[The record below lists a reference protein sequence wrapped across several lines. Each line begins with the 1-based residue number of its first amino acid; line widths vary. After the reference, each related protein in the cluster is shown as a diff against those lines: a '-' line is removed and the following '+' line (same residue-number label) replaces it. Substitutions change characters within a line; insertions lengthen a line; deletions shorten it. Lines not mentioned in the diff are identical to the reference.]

1 MLCLHA
7 IFKAYCYTFHFQCK
21 LTSRSFL
28 FLAFIALSK
37 DCTIS
42 LYRETGFSHCDWHQ
56 TLHLDSRLVTIK
68 APNSVSHLAISS
80 LFRKTRPKIYNKL
93 TEQGWFGET
102 SEPSSVTRTSGS
114 SSAFFF
120 FFYFKTNSHE
130 RTSAPYRT
138 RVSVQFL
145 GVKRLIP
152 RSGNGKFTN
161 TGRES
166 LGDLN
171 WTAPPPNYTSNPVT
185 LGSNRTKVNHIVKA
199 GQSCGTLLS
208 SLR

>member
-21 LTSRSFL
+21 LTSRAFL

-37 DCTIS
+37 EIIS
-42 LYRETGFSHCDWHQ
+42 LYKETGFSHCDWHQ
-56 TLHLDSRLVTIK
+56 TLHLDSRLVIIN
-68 APNSVSHLAISS
+68 APNSVSQLHISS
-80 LFRKTRPKIYNKL
+80 WFRKLVQKSITNSPNKPGSVKL
-93 TEQGWFGET
+93 RNRLQSPEQADLL
-102 SEPSSVTRTSGS
+102 PP
-114 SSAFFF
+114 FFF
-120 FFYFKTNSHE
+120 FFFKTNSHE

-145 GVKRLIP
+145 DVKRLIP

-161 TGRES
+161 TGWES
-166 LGDLN
+166 LEDLN

-185 LGSNRTKVNHIVKA
+185 LGHIRKKVNHIVKA